1 LSERTGSPNSGT
13 DAQSRKPPF
22 WVSKTGARIALIILH
37 LVALATVVIEF
48 LHPFGDDG
56 HGADRVHALDFVAS
70 YAVYGFFS
78 CVVLVLL
85 GRELRR
91 MVMRKEDYYEDRG

>member
-1 LSERTGSPNSGT
+1 MSEPTRDPGEDRGE
-13 DAQSRKPPF
+13 DHRKPPF
-22 WVSKTGARIALIILH
+22 WVTRAGARIAVIALH
-37 LVALATVVIEF
+37 LVALATVGIEF
-48 LHPFGDDG
+48 LRPFGDDS
-56 HGADRVHALDFVAS
+56 HGAERIHELDFVAS
-70 YAVYGFFS
+70 YAAYGFVA

>member
-1 LSERTGSPNSGT
+1 MSERTGNPNSGA
-13 DAQSRKPPF
+13 DAESRKTPF

-37 LVALATVVIEF
+37 LVALATVGIEF
-48 LHPFGDDG
+48 LRPFGDDE
-56 HGADRVHALDFVAS
+56 HGTDRIHGLDFVTS

-85 GRELRR
+85 GRGLRR